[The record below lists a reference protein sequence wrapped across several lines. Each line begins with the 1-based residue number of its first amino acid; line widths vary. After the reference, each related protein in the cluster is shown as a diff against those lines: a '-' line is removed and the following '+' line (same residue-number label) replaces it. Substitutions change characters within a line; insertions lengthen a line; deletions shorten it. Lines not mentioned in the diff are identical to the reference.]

1 MVSKQGKLIVYQAD
15 DGTATVDVRLEGETV
30 WLSLGQLAELFGRDQ
45 SVISRHLRNIFKI
58 GELNRSA
65 VVAKNATTA
74 ADGKTYQVDYY
85 NLDVII
91 SVGYRVNSIRGTQ
104 FRIWAT
110 SVLKDHLV
118 KGYTLNRKR
127 LAEKGLV
134 EARQMLELIGTTLDR
149 HDMVNDEGRAVL
161 DIVNDYAR
169 TWRLLWQYD
178 EESLPVPKETIPP
191 RKFLKLKE
199 TRSAIA
205 SLKAQ
210 LRAKGEATDFF
221 GRERGDGLSG
231 ILGAIR
237 QSFAGQDLYPGV
249 REKAAHLLYFLVK
262 DHPFT
267 DGNKRIASFLFL
279 LFLRMNRM
287 LEIQHLDA
295 RTLVA
300 LTLMTAA
307 SDPDK
312 KDLLVRLIVNLLA
325 EK

>member
-1 MVSKQGKLIVYQAD
+1 MGSNQGELLVYQAE
-15 DGTATVDVRLEGETV
+15 DGTATVDVRLADETV
-30 WLSLGQLAELFGRDQ
+30 WLTQNQMVTLFEKTKQNISLH
-45 SVISRHLRNIFKI
+45 IRNVFKE
-58 GELNRSA
+58 GELSEAA
-65 VVAKNATTA
+65 VVKEYLTTA
-74 ADGKTYQVDYY
+74 ADGKRYKTKYF

-91 SVGYRVNSIRGTQ
+91 SVGYRVKSRRGTQ

-161 DIVNDYAR
+161 DIVNNYAR

-178 EESLPVPKETIPP
+178 EESLPAPKETIPP
-191 RKFLKLKE
+191 RKFLELKE
-199 TRSAIA
+199 ACSAIA

-279 LFLRMNRM
+279 LFLRMNGV